1 MRLERGFGEYLNNL
15 YADFNS
21 IKVRL
26 ERFIVLT
33 AYHSLTLF
41 QFHTGAIRTGHRDI
55 SPDKNHKFQFHK
67 GAIRHENMPCYI
79 FIYFN
84 FNSIKVRLEQIGS
97 LVQ

>member
-1 MRLERGFGEYLNNL
+1 MNANNSFS
-15 YADFNS
+15 YFNS

-26 ERFIVLT
+26 ELIAIEQHFCKT
-33 AYHSLTLF
+33 EF
-41 QFHTGAIRTGHRDI
+41 QFHKGAIRTGHRDI